1 MERSDD
7 ELVGQC
13 RAGDAEAFG
22 VLVRRYAGRATR
34 VAMGLLGDH
43 ADALDVSQEAFVRA
57 WRNIRTFR
65 GDSSFFTWY
74 SVILRKLAMTSLR
87 RRCRNT
93 DVDLMDAST
102 LPDRGFDPA
111 VLAERSEQA
120 EHVWRAVFH
129 LPTRHREVIV
139 LSHFE
144 HQSYKE
150 IAEILEIPI
159 GTVMSRLHAARKAL
173 RAKLAGEGP

>member
-1 MERSDD
+1 MEPSDD

-34 VAMGLLGDH
+34 VALGLVGDH

-65 GDSSFFTWY
+65 GEASFFTWY

-93 DVDLMDAST
+93 GVDLMNVSAV
-102 LPDRGFDPA
+102 PAKGVDPA

-120 EHVWRAVFH
+120 EHVWRAVLR
-129 LPTRHREVIV
+129 LPTTHREVIV

-144 HQSYKE
+144 HLPYKE

-173 RAKLAGEGP
+173 RAQLTGEGP